1 LVLAKKELWE
11 LYDGL
16 LYNFLYNN
24 DINSIHILLNLYDV
38 ETNMTN
44 IYPRYRCTKEIRK
57 KIKRLLFPRRDRQLV
72 SNNVAM
78 LVHEDIDR
86 LELTMYLKGYYRGYN
101 DNKWVNILEDET
113 LKILREDELYGKNF
127 LFHYDK
133 SIREIQRI
141 EKNLFMYLDINESKT
156 ENLMDLISTYCNKII
171 KKKIYNLNSYIDKQ
185 LTIDY
190 SRENPDIGEEPLLS
204 HKQINSIYRSLVK
217 TIYKNMISTYKEAY
231 WFGVNDRV
239 LNRYQ

>member
-1 LVLAKKELWE
+1 MVLANRGLWE

-38 ETNMTN
+38 EINMTN
-44 IYPRYRCTKEIRK
+44 IYPKYRCTKEIRK

-72 SNNVAM
+72 SNNVSM

-133 SIREIQRI
+133 SNKEIQKIVKDLFLHLNDR
-141 EKNLFMYLDINESKT
+141 ESETNSLANLIFA
-156 ENLMDLISTYCNKII
+156 YCNKVI
-171 KKKIYNLNSYIDKQ
+171 KRKIYNLNSYIDKQ

-190 SRENPDIGEEPLLS
+190 SKNNPDIQEEPFLS
-204 HKQINSIYRSLVK
+204 HKQINSIYRALVK
-217 TIYKNMISTYKEAY
+217 TIYKNMFSTYKEAY
-231 WFGVNDRV
+231 WFGINDRV
-239 LNRYQ
+239 LNRYK

>member
-1 LVLAKKELWE
+1 MVLAKRELWE

-24 DINSIHILLNLYDV
+24 DINSIHILLNLYDA

-57 KIKRLLFPRRDRQLV
+57 QIKRLLFPRKDRQLI
-72 SNNVAM
+72 SSNVAM

-113 LKILREDELYGKNF
+113 LKLLKEDELYGKSF

-133 SIREIQRI
+133 SRREIQRI
-141 EKNLFMYLDINESKT
+141 VKDLFMYLDFRESQT
-156 ENLMDLISTYCNKII
+156 DNLGGLISTYCNKII

-204 HKQINSIYRSLVK
+204 HKQINSIYSFLLK
-217 TIYKNMISTYKEAY
+217 TIYKNMLSTYKEAY